1 MNITAPV
8 LVSEH
13 ESSWGQV
20 VKHRGGGRRSVHFGF
35 YDQER
40 SISMNA
46 GMTVYNHERMNP
58 RHKHDFDQVRYFLK
72 GGENYGAHEVLRQ
85 GDAIYVPEGVSYG
98 PTSTEEGCDEN
109 IRFTLQFPG
118 VSRNRILYHASQ
130 EYHDAQQKLSD
141 IGKLEKGLFV
151 WPDGRKQDSA
161 EAIREYVF
169 GRKIEYPNAR
179 YNTYVVMHSQEYSY
193 EPMEKVP
200 GVQVKHLGYFNEIGP
215 NIKLVGID
223 AGASTPAGKAEF
235 EQVRLLIEGDI
246 SFGGKDYQAVS
257 CMYFPANVP
266 YAATSSKKGA
276 TLFVVQLGSHDR
288 ERPPFCLI

>member
-1 MNITAPV
+1 MNIAAPV
-8 LVSEH
+8 VVSEH

-72 GGENYGAHEVLRQ
+72 GGENYSTHEVLRQ

-98 PTSTEEGCDEN
+98 PTYTEEGCDEN
-109 IRFTLQFPG
+109 IRFTMQFPG
-118 VSRNRILYHASQ
+118 VSQNRILYHASQ
-130 EYHDAQQKLSD
+130 EYHDAQEKLAE
-141 IGKLEKGLFV
+141 IGKVEKGLFV

-169 GRKIEYPNAR
+169 GRKIEYPKSR
-179 YNTYVVMHSQEYSY
+179 YNTYVVMHTPEYNY
-193 EPMEKVP
+193 EPLENVA
-200 GVQVKHLGYFNEIGP
+200 GVQVKHLGYFNEAGP

-223 AGASTPAGKAEF
+223 AGASTPAGKAGC
-235 EQVRLLIEGDI
+235 EQIRLLIEGDI
-246 SFGGKDYQAVS
+246 SYDGKEYQAVS

-266 YAATSSKKGA
+266 YSPTSSKKGA
-276 TLFVVQLGSHDR
+276 ILFVVQVGSQ
-288 ERPPFCLI
+288 EGKRPPFCLI

>member
-1 MNITAPV
+1 
-8 LVSEH
+8 
-13 ESSWGQV
+13 
-20 VKHRGGGRRSVHFGF
+20 
-35 YDQER
+35 
-40 SISMNA
+40 
-46 GMTVYNHERMNP
+46 
-58 RHKHDFDQVRYFLK
+58 
-72 GGENYGAHEVLRQ
+72 
-85 GDAIYVPEGVSYG
+85 VSYG
-98 PTSTEEGCDEN
+98 PTYTEEGCDGN

-130 EYHDAQQKLSD
+130 EYHEAQEKLSE

-169 GRKIEYPNAR
+169 GHKIEYPKAR
-179 YNTYVVMHSQEYSY
+179 YNTYVVMHSQEYNY
-193 EPMEKVP
+193 EPIEKVP

-215 NIKLVGID
+215 NIKVVGID
-223 AGASTPAGKAEF
+223 AGASTPGGKAEF
-235 EQVRLLIEGDI
+235 EQVRLLIDGDI
-246 SFGGKDYQAVS
+246 SYGGKDYQAVS

-276 TLFVVQLGSHDR
+276 TLFVVQLGSPDR